1 MMTRLLLTLA
11 TLLTLGCS
19 TPTPAKKPADQ
30 PDKPA
35 AAPSPYVNPGW
46 DSPPP

>member
-11 TLLTLGCS
+11 TLLTLGCA
-19 TPTPAKKPADQ
+19 TPAKKPAAQ